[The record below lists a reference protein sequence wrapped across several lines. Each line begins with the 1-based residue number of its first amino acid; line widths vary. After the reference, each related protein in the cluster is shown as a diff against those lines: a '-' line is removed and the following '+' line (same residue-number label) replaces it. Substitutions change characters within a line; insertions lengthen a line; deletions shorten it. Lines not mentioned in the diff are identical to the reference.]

1 MKMKLSRGTGARER
15 NWALGRLK
23 AGTMNK
29 METAYAEHLEIL
41 KQAGEILWYQ
51 FEAIRLRLA
60 QNIFYTPD
68 FLVMAAD
75 GVLECRET
83 KGFWQEDARLKI
95 KVAAAQFPFRF
106 MAIKLRPKKDGGG
119 WEVETF

>member
-1 MKMKLSRGTGARER
+1 MKFMGGTGARER

-29 METAYAEHLEIL
+29 TEAAYAAHLEIL
-41 KQAGEILWYQ
+41 KYTGEILWYQ

-60 QNIFYTPD
+60 QNTFYTPD

-95 KVAAAQFPFRF
+95 KMAAEKFPFRF
-106 MAIKLRPKKDGGG
+106 MAIKVRTKKEGGG
-119 WEVETF
+119 WEQEIF